1 MDTKWS
7 ERSEVWDPGQVGLDG
22 LD

>member
-7 ERSEVWDPGQVGLDG
+7 ERSEVWDPGQVGLNG